1 MLVWSSL
8 VTMSIPSGVRHQ
20 LLSPFDPRQE
30 PGRHPRVYPLHLMEL
45 GDWFAVDDC
54 TPHRVRSIRSAV
66 VAFRRIHCCRRFAVR
81 RAPDLGASTWVCA
94 RIA

>member
-1 MLVWSSL
+1 
-8 VTMSIPSGVRHQ
+8 
-20 LLSPFDPRQE
+20 
-30 PGRHPRVYPLHLMEL
+30 MEL

-66 VAFRRIHCCRRFAVR
+66 VAFRKIHCYRRFSVTQSR
-81 RAPDLGASTWVCA
+81 DLGPATWVCA